1 ASRAQTMA
9 LIARDG
15 GCSFPGC
22 TRPPEWC
29 ERHHVVAWVD
39 GGRTDITN
47 LTLLCGYHHHNY
59 ANRGWNCRINT
70 DGLPEWTPPK
80 WVNPKQTPIINQR
93 ILSMVRRR

>member
-1 ASRAQTMA
+1 
-9 LIARDG
+9 
-15 GCSFPGC
+15 CSFPGC

-39 GGRTDITN
+39 GGRTDLTN

-59 ANRGWNCRINT
+59 ANRGWTCRINT
-70 DGLPEWTPPK
+70 DGLPEWTPPR
-80 WVNPKQTPIINQR
+80 WVDPKQTPIINQR